1 MPAERSELSL
11 QTISCLTFHSLY
23 RLQARGLLNCPTL
36 DVAGNDWSPDERRS
50 NARSAIDN
58 TGDRVDQN
66 VFERFA
72 DLLSYVKGEF
82 TDLVTSNRV
91 AESIAQARTPV
102 FYLEVPPLRFA
113 TGHWVAS

>member
-1 MPAERSELSL
+1 MPAQRSALSL
-11 QTISCLTFHSLY
+11 QTIICLTFHSLY

-36 DVAGNDWSPDERRS
+36 DVAGNDWSLDELRS
-50 NARSAIDN
+50 NGRSAIEN

-72 DLLSYVKGEF
+72 DLLSYVKGDF
-82 TDLVTSNRV
+82 TELEASSRV

-102 FYLEVPPLRFA
+102 FYLEVPPLRLA
-113 TGHWVAS
+113 TEPRVAT